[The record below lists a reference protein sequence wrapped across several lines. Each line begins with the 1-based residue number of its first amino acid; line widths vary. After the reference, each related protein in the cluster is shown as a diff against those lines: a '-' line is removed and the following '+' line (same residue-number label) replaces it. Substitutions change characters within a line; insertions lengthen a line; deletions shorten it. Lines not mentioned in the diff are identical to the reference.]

1 MRRNYWRWL
10 IPILVLAALAGWLVW
25 PDNPGI
31 HVGGIDRD
39 IKLVRGLDLQ
49 GGLQVL
55 LEADLPA
62 ETAVTTD
69 QMQTA
74 RDIVENRVNA
84 LGVVEPLVQVA
95 GSRRI
100 VVELPGIN
108 NPEEAV
114 ATIQE
119 TGLLEFIDMST
130 ISDSAAYALVRQ
142 TVQTDFGQASAPSAA
157 PTSEAAVATPEGGT
171 PTAEAGVPT
180 PTPVATEGSAS
191 PVFHTVMTGAG
202 LKSAGATV
210 SQTTGEYEVAFVL
223 TDEGKQTFADY
234 TSAHV
239 GQILGIVLDKTLIS
253 APRISVAITEG
264 QGVITGNFNR
274 DSANGLAVQLRYGSL
289 PIPLK
294 VVESSTVGPTLGEDS
309 LRKSAVAGV
318 IGLAVVMIFMAT
330 YYRLPGVL
338 ADLALLMYAT
348 VTLALFKLIPVTLT
362 LPGVA
367 GFVLSI
373 GVAVDANVL
382 IFERMKE
389 ELRAGRTVYQAI
401 DAGFS
406 RAWPSIRDS
415 NLSTL
420 ITCAIL
426 FWFGSTFGAS
436 IVKGFSLTLALG
448 VLVSLFTAITVTR
461 TFLHVVLDGIR
472 APESPRLFGA

>member
-10 IPILVLAALAGWLVW
+10 VPILILAALAGWVVW
-25 PDNPGI
+25 PNNPGI
-31 HVGGIDRD
+31 HVGSVNR
-39 IKLVRGLDLQ
+39 KVELVRGLDLQ

-55 LEADLPA
+55 LEADLPP
-62 ETAVTTD
+62 ETVITSD
-69 QMQTA
+69 QMKTA
-74 RDIVENRVNA
+74 RDIIENRVNG

-108 NPEEAV
+108 DPEEAV
-114 ATIQE
+114 ATIQQ

-130 ISDSAAYALVRQ
+130 VTASEAYAMVGQ
-142 TVQTDFGQASAPSAA
+142 KIQTDFGQTEPASGAVT
-157 PTSEAAVATPEGGT
+157 PTTEPATATPEALTAT
-171 PTAEAGVPT
+171 PAATPEATAT
-180 PTPVATEGSAS
+180 
-191 PVFHTVMTGAG
+191 VFHTVMTGAG
-202 LKSAGATV
+202 LKEAGATV
-210 SQTTGEYEVAFVL
+210 AQTTGEYEVAFVL

-239 GQILGIVLDKTLIS
+239 GEILGIVLDKTLIS

-264 QGVITGNFNR
+264 RGVITGSFTSE
-274 DSANGLAVQLRYGSL
+274 SANALAVQLRYGSL

-318 IGLAVVMIFMAT
+318 IGLAVVMIFMAV

-401 DAGFS
+401 DAGFK

-448 VLVSLFTAITVTR
+448 VMVSLFTAITVTR

-472 APESPRLFGA
+472 VAESPRLFGA

>member
-10 IPILVLAALAGWLVW
+10 IPILVLAALAGWVIW
-25 PDNPGI
+25 PNNPGI
-31 HVGGIDRD
+31 HVGSIDRA
-39 IKLVRGLDLQ
+39 IELVRGLDLQ

-62 ETAVTTD
+62 ETVITSE

-74 RDIVENRVNA
+74 RDIIENRVNA

-100 VVELPGIN
+100 VVELPGID

-130 ISDSAAYALVRQ
+130 VSDTVVYALVGQ
-142 TVQTDFGQASAPSAA
+142 TVQTDFGQTEAQAAA
-157 PTSEAAVATPEGGT
+157 PTA
-171 PTAEAGVPT
+171 TAEAGAPT
-180 PTPVATEGSAS
+180 PTPAAGDIPAA

-202 LKSAGATV
+202 LKEAGATS
-210 SQTTGEYEVAFVL
+210 SQTTGEFEVAFVL
-223 TDEGKQTFADY
+223 TDEGKQTFGEY

-239 GQILGIVLDKTLIS
+239 GQILGIVLDKVLIS

-264 QGVITGNFNR
+264 QGVITGSFTR
-274 DSANGLAVQLRYGSL
+274 ESANGLAVQLRYGSL

-318 IGLAVVMIFMAT
+318 IGLAVVMIFMAI

-401 DAGFS
+401 DTGFS

-472 APESPRLFGA
+472 AAESPRLFGA

>member
-10 IPILVLAALAGWLVW
+10 IPILVLAALAGWVVW

-31 HVGGIDRD
+31 RIGGFERKIE
-39 IKLVRGLDLQ
+39 LVRGLDLQ

-55 LEADLPA
+55 LEADLPPESEITA
-62 ETAVTTD
+62 E

-74 RDIVENRVNA
+74 RDIIENRVNA

-100 VVELPGIN
+100 VVELPGVAD
-108 NPEEAV
+108 PEEAV
-114 ATIQE
+114 ATIKE
-119 TGLLEFIDMST
+119 TGLLEFVDMST
-130 ISDSAAYALVRQ
+130 ISADQSFSLVG
-142 TVQTDFGQASAPSAA
+142 TVLETDFGQTAPVAPS
-157 PTSEAAVATPEGGT
+157 
-171 PTAEAGVPT
+171 PT
-180 PTPVATEGSAS
+180 PTTEATPAT
-191 PVFHTVMTGAG
+191 PAVDAPLVFHTVMTGTG
-202 LKSAGATV
+202 LKTAAATTN
-210 SQTTGEYEVAFVL
+210 QTTGEIEVAFAL
-223 TDEGKQTFADY
+223 TDEGKQTFADF
-234 TSAHV
+234 TSTHV
-239 GQILGIVLDKTLIS
+239 GQILGIALDKVLIS
-253 APRISVAITEG
+253 SPRISTAITEG
-264 QGVITGNFNR
+264 NGVITGSFDREGANR
-274 DSANGLAVQLRYGSL
+274 LAVQLRYGSL

-309 LRKSAVAGV
+309 LRKSTIAGV
-318 IGLAVVMIFMAT
+318 IGLAVVMIFMAV

-338 ADLALLMYAT
+338 ADLALLMYAMT
-348 VTLALFKLIPVTLT
+348 TLALFKLIPVTLT

-401 DAGFS
+401 DTGFS

-448 VLVSLFTAITVTR
+448 VMVSLFTAITVTR
-461 TFLHVVLDGIR
+461 TFLHVVLDRVR
-472 APESPRLFGA
+472 AAESPRLFGA

>member
-10 IPILVLAALAGWLVW
+10 IPILVLAAFAGWVVW

-31 HVGGIDRD
+31 RIGGIDRN
-39 IKLVRGLDLQ
+39 IELVRGLDLQ

-55 LEADLPA
+55 LEADLPPEA
-62 ETAVTTD
+62 AISSE

-74 RDIVENRVNA
+74 RDIIENRVNA

-100 VVELPGIN
+100 VVELPGVAD
-108 NPEEAV
+108 PEQAV
-114 ATIQE
+114 ATIKE

-130 ISDSAAYALVRQ
+130 ITAEQSFSLVGT
-142 TVQTDFGQASAPSAA
+142 TVETDFGQ
-157 PTSEAAVATPEGGT
+157 PTTTPSEAIPPTLESGAPAATPAAT
-171 PTAEAGVPT
+171 P
-180 PTPVATEGSAS
+180 GSPS
-191 PVFHTVMTGAG
+191 LVFHTVMTGTG
-202 LKSAGATV
+202 LKSAAATV
-210 SQTTGEYEVAFVL
+210 QQTTGKYEVAFVL
-223 TDEGKQTFADY
+223 TDEGKQTFGDF
-234 TSAHV
+234 TSSHV
-239 GQILGIVLDKTLIS
+239 GQILGIVLDKVLIS
-253 APRISVAITEG
+253 SPRISTAITEG
-264 QGVITGNFNR
+264 SGVITGSFDR
-274 DSANGLAVQLRYGSL
+274 AGANALAVQLRYGSL

-318 IGLAVVMIFMAT
+318 IGLAVVMIFMAV

-338 ADLALLMYAT
+338 ADLALLMYAMT
-348 VTLALFKLIPVTLT
+348 TLALFKLIPVTLT

-401 DAGFS
+401 DTGFS

-448 VLVSLFTAITVTR
+448 VMVSLFTAITVTR
-461 TFLHVVLDGIR
+461 TFLHVVLDRVR
-472 APESPRLFGA
+472 AAESPRLFGA

>member
-10 IPILVLAALAGWLVW
+10 IPILVLAALAGWVVW

-31 HVGGIDRD
+31 RIGGIDRK
-39 IKLVRGLDLQ
+39 IELVRGLDLQ

-55 LEADLPA
+55 LEADLPPESEITA
-62 ETAVTTD
+62 E

-74 RDIVENRVNA
+74 RDIIENRVNA

-100 VVELPGIN
+100 VVELPGVAD
-108 NPEEAV
+108 PEEAV
-114 ATIQE
+114 ATIKE
-119 TGLLEFIDMST
+119 TGLLEFVDMST
-130 ISDSAAYALVRQ
+130 ISADLAFSLVG
-142 TVQTDFGQASAPSAA
+142 TVLQTDFGQTAPAAPS
-157 PTSEAAVATPEGGT
+157 
-171 PTAEAGVPT
+171 PT
-180 PTPVATEGSAS
+180 PTGEAPAATPAVDA
-191 PVFHTVMTGAG
+191 PLVFHTVMTGTG
-202 LKSAGATV
+202 LKSAAATV
-210 SQTTGEYEVAFVL
+210 NQTTGEFEVAFAL
-223 TDEGKQTFADY
+223 TDEGKQTFADF
-234 TSAHV
+234 TSTHV
-239 GQILGIVLDKTLIS
+239 GQILGIALDKVLIS
-253 APRISVAITEG
+253 SPRISTSITEG
-264 QGVITGNFNR
+264 SGVITGSFDREGANR
-274 DSANGLAVQLRYGSL
+274 LAVQLRYGSL

-309 LRKSAVAGV
+309 LRKSAIAGV
-318 IGLAVVMIFMAT
+318 IGLAVVMIFMAV

-338 ADLALLMYAT
+338 ADLALLMYAMT
-348 VTLALFKLIPVTLT
+348 TLALFKLIPVTLT

-401 DAGFS
+401 DTGFS

-448 VLVSLFTAITVTR
+448 VMVSLFTAITVTR
-461 TFLHVVLDGIR
+461 TFLHVVLDRVR
-472 APESPRLFGA
+472 AAESPRLFGA

>member
-1 MRRNYWRWL
+1 
-10 IPILVLAALAGWLVW
+10 
-25 PDNPGI
+25 
-31 HVGGIDRD
+31 
-39 IKLVRGLDLQ
+39 
-49 GGLQVL
+49 
-55 LEADLPA
+55 
-62 ETAVTTD
+62 
-69 QMQTA
+69 
-74 RDIVENRVNA
+74 
-84 LGVVEPLVQVA
+84 
-95 GSRRI
+95 
-100 VVELPGIN
+100 
-108 NPEEAV
+108 
-114 ATIQE
+114 
-119 TGLLEFIDMST
+119 
-130 ISDSAAYALVRQ
+130 
-142 TVQTDFGQASAPSAA
+142 
-157 PTSEAAVATPEGGT
+157 
-171 PTAEAGVPT
+171 
-180 PTPVATEGSAS
+180 
-191 PVFHTVMTGAG
+191 
-202 LKSAGATV
+202 
-210 SQTTGEYEVAFVL
+210 
-223 TDEGKQTFADY
+223 
-234 TSAHV
+234 
-239 GQILGIVLDKTLIS
+239 VLDKVLIS
-253 APRISVAITEG
+253 APRISVPITEG
-264 QGVITGNFNR
+264 KGVITGSFTLET
-274 DSANGLAVQLRYGSL
+274 ANALAVQLRYGSL
-289 PIPLK
+289 PVPLK

-318 IGLAVVMIFMAT
+318 IGLAVVMIFMAV

-348 VTLALFKLIPVTLT
+348 VTLALFKLVPVTLT

-401 DAGFS
+401 DTGFS

-472 APESPRLFGA
+472 AAKSPRLFGA

>member
-10 IPILVLAALAGWLVW
+10 IPILVLAALAGWVVW

-31 HVGGIDRD
+31 HIGGIDRS
-39 IKLVRGLDLQ
+39 IELVRGLDLQ

-62 ETAVTTD
+62 ETEITAE

-74 RDIVENRVNA
+74 RDIIENRVNA

-95 GSRRI
+95 GSRRV
-100 VVELPGIN
+100 VVELPGVA

-114 ATIQE
+114 ATIKE
-119 TGLLEFIDMST
+119 TGLLEFVDMST
-130 ISDSAAYALVRQ
+130 ISADQSFSLVG
-142 TVQTDFGQASAPSAA
+142 TAVETDFGQVAA
-157 PTSEAAVATPEGGT
+157 PTPDAAPATPESVT
-171 PTAEAGVPT
+171 
-180 PTPVATEGSAS
+180 
-191 PVFHTVMTGAG
+191 VFHTVMTGAG
-202 LKSAGATV
+202 LKSAVATV

-223 TDEGKQTFADY
+223 TDDGKQTFGDF
-234 TSAHV
+234 TSTHV
-239 GQILGIVLDKTLIS
+239 GQILGIVLDKVLIS
-253 APRISVAITEG
+253 SPRISTAITEG
-264 QGVITGNFNR
+264 SGVITGSFDREGANR
-274 DSANGLAVQLRYGSL
+274 LAVQLRYGSL

-309 LRKSAVAGV
+309 LRKSALAGV
-318 IGLAVVMIFMAT
+318 IGLAVVMIFMAV

-338 ADLALLMYAT
+338 ADLALLMYAMT
-348 VTLALFKLIPVTLT
+348 TLALFKLIPVTLT

-401 DAGFS
+401 DTGFS

-448 VLVSLFTAITVTR
+448 VMVSLFTAITVTR
-461 TFLHVVLDGIR
+461 TFLHVVLDRVR
-472 APESPRLFGA
+472 AAESPRLFGA